1 MTGPEPESQPPPETT
16 PNPESEPERRPF
28 LQWLAAWMVLAVLI
42 LGALFVAATIRLFV
56 LPPTDAPKKVDA
68 IVALGGDRAQ
78 TRAKQGVALA
88 EAGYAP
94 VVIVSLGGYPP
105 DPCPSAKAPVH
116 VICFR
121 ANPLNTRG
129 EVEYAARLARAR
141 HWTSLMMVPEQAQ
154 ATRAR
159 MLFRRC
165 SSVPLVVVPVNDGG
179 FSLLYDI
186 AYEWA
191 SLAKALVVHTS
202 C

>member
-1 MTGPEPESQPPPETT
+1 MTGPGRQSDPEPEPTPET
-16 PNPESEPERRPF
+16 EPRRRPF
-28 LQWLAAWMVLAVLI
+28 LQWVAAWVVLVVLVV
-42 LGALFVAATIRLFV
+42 GVLFVAASVRLFV
-56 LPPTDAPKKVDA
+56 LPPTDEPTKVDA

-78 TRAKQGVALA
+78 VRAKQGVALA

-129 EVEYAARLARAR
+129 EMEYAARLARAK
-141 HWTSLMMVPEQAQ
+141 HWTSLLMVPEQAQ

-165 SSVPLVVVPVNDGG
+165 SNVRLVVVPVDAQGIT
-179 FSLLYDI
+179 LVYDV

-191 SLAKALVVHTS
+191 SLAKAFVVHTS